1 MANGKTVLVAQ
12 SFRSPFDQ
20 GEKSLA
26 SGRNVRTV
34 LNVVR
39 RPETLRGGV
48 VALVEKGLEGVQDD
62 LHVVGHGS
70 ASSISLMI
78 DDVGRELSTASAPVV
93 RGDREDHFLRVRQVP
108 DAAGPEGLAH
118 GERVQG
124 PPQQLDPSIPGHEAA
139 SKRV

>member
-12 SFRSPFDQ
+12 SFRGPFDQ
-20 GEKSLA
+20 GEKPLA

-48 VALVEKGLEGVQDD
+48 VALVEKSLEGVQDD

-70 ASSISLMI
+70 ASSISVMI
-78 DDVGRELSTASAPVV
+78 DDAGKRTLGGLSSGSPGGP
-93 RGDREDHFLRVRQVP
+93 RRSLSPDR
-108 DAAGPEGLAH
+108 AGP
-118 GERVQG
+118 
-124 PPQQLDPSIPGHEAA
+124 
-139 SKRV
+139 

>member
-12 SFRSPFDQ
+12 SFRGPFDQ
-20 GEKSLA
+20 GEKPLA

-48 VALVEKGLEGVQDD
+48 VPLVEKGIEGVQDD
-62 LHVVGHGS
+62 LHVVGHGR

-78 DDVGRELSTASAPVV
+78 DDAGRELSTASAPVV
-93 RGDREDHFLRVRQVP
+93 RGDRENHFLRIGQVL
-108 DAAGPEGLAH
+108 DAAGQEGP
-118 GERVQG
+118 GQGGRVQR
-124 PPQQLDPSIPGHEAA
+124 LPGSLILPARAPRGVET
-139 SKRV
+139 R